1 MESIL
6 TAESIN
12 IVDIGALCTDIT
24 TENYCYELISYCENH
39 YINRWKKNSKK
50 KERIF
55 TGKRERESLEC
66 SHTKLFNLFVD
77 LIVAHF

>member
-1 MESIL
+1 MKNIL

-12 IVDIGALCTDIT
+12 ISDIGALCTSVA
-24 TENYCYELISYCENH
+24 TENYCYELISYCETC
-39 YINRWKKNSKK
+39 YINRWKKNSKN

-66 SHTKLFNLFVD
+66 SHKKLFNLFN
-77 LIVAHF
+77 LTQEK